1 MYTPEFKEQAILKV
15 LQRGNKTLQ
24 TIANELNV
32 NLFTLKEW
40 LRKSRLTMTDKTT
53 HKRPV
58 DWTRAQQFQALMQ
71 SSSLDGEALNGFC
84 REQGIFTHHLETWK
98 ADFIKETGKAETL
111 RKSSSDKSLREENE
125 QLRKELN
132 RKEKALAE
140 AAALLV
146 LQKKFQAFW
155 EEKA

>member
-15 LQRGNKTLQ
+15 LQRGDKTIQ
-24 TIANELNV
+24 EIANELNV

-40 LRKSRLTMTDKTT
+40 LRKSRSTMTDTT
-53 HKRPV
+53 TSKRPA
-58 DWTRAQQFQALMQ
+58 DWTRAQRFQALMQ
-71 SSSLDGEALNGFC
+71 SSVLNGEALNVFC
-84 REQGIFTHHLETWK
+84 REQGLFTHHLETWK
-98 ADFIKETGKAETL
+98 ADFIKETSKTEIST
-111 RKSSSDKSLREENE
+111 KSRSEKTLREENE

-132 RKEKALAE
+132 RKDKALAE

>member
-15 LQRGNKTLQ
+15 LQRGDR
-24 TIANELNV
+24 TIQAIADDLNI

-40 LRKSRLTMTDKTT
+40 LRKSRTTMTDKTSP
-53 HKRPV
+53 KRPA

-71 SSSLDGEALNGFC
+71 SSTLNGEALNGFC

-98 ADFIKETGKAETL
+98 ADFIKET
-111 RKSSSDKSLREENE
+111 RKTEISPKSRSDKSLREENE